1 MVKKVPDQGDVVWL
15 TLDPALGH
23 EQKGRRPV
31 LILTKR
37 EYNEVTDCHVVC
49 PITTKKKGYTTE
61 VSCNIEGKNSV
72 ILSDQ
77 IRNVDFRHRKAEY
90 ITTVTI
96 ETLAEVQ
103 SKIRTLLF
111 K

>member
-31 LILTKR
+31 LILTKK
-37 EYNEVTDCHVVC
+37 EYNDVTDCHVVC
-49 PITTKKKGYTTE
+49 PITTKKKGYATE
-61 VSCNIEGKNSV
+61 VLCSIEGKNSV

-77 IRNVDFRHRKAEY
+77 IRNLDFRHRKAEY
-90 ITTVTI
+90 IATI
-96 ETLAEVQ
+96 AQETLSEVQ
-103 SKIRTLLF
+103 SKISTLLF